1 MGEVCCGRP
10 ALTITAVRPP
20 WHNRGVYNLL
30 EYGDVVFFVGI
41 YVYCLF
47 HPRHNWQYIAGMIVA
62 TAGYAL
68 WILARLQLGK
78 SFTARA
84 EARELVTT
92 GLYSKFRNPIYVFST
107 IGIFAMCAA
116 MRWYASG
123 IAFLVLVSIF
133 QRGRAKKE
141 AAVLE
146 AKFGDAYRQYR
157 ARAWF

>member
-1 MGEVCCGRP
+1 
-10 ALTITAVRPP
+10 
-20 WHNRGVYNLL
+20 VYNLL

-41 YVYCLF
+41 YIYCLF

-62 TAGYAL
+62 TACYVL
-68 WILARLQLGK
+68 WILARLQLGR

-92 GLYSKFRNPIYVFST
+92 GLYSKVRNPIYFFHA
-107 IGIFAMCAA
+107 IGTVAMCVA

-123 IAFLVLVSIF
+123 VFFLVVVVIF
-133 QRGRAKKE
+133 QWKRAKTE

-146 AKFGDAYRQYR
+146 AKFGEEYRKYR
-157 ARAWF
+157 ARTWF